1 MSALIC
7 FILVALIGFGLL
19 CAGVWL
25 LAGTGYA
32 LLAGAV
38 SMFCI
43 AGFIRRGM
51 TGG

>member
-1 MSALIC
+1 MSALIY
-7 FILVALIGFGLL
+7 FFLASLIGFAML

-32 LLAGAV
+32 LLAGAA

>member
-1 MSALIC
+1 MSALIA
-7 FILVALIGFGLL
+7 FLLAALAGFGLL

-25 LAGTGYA
+25 LAGTAWA
-32 LLAGAV
+32 LLAGAF

-51 TGG
+51 ISE

>member
-7 FILVALIGFGLL
+7 FALAALIGFALMCG
-19 CAGVWL
+19 GVWL
-25 LAGTGYA
+25 LAGTGWA
-32 LLAGAV
+32 LVAGAI

>member
-1 MSALIC
+1 MSALIYF
-7 FILVALIGFGLL
+7 FIASLIGFALL

-32 LLAGAV
+32 LLAGAA